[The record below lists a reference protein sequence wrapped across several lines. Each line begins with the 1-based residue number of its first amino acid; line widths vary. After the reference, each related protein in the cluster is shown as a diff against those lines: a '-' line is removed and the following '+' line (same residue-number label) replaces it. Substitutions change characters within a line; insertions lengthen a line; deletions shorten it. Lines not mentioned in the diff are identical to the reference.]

1 MKSYIWSLIQIHSH
15 YETTVVLIISG
26 LFIICRQM
34 ENTACIFYILHCKY
48 ESMQWIIFSKRCHI
62 LGSYFKQMVE
72 ICNLKWLQKINDLN
86 IKDNVFIWWLYDSFN
101 LWNLAFK
108 AVSQKSNHT
117 FISTHLPVKQLES
130 VFFIRCFYEI
140 SSHITQQNEHKLNKL
155 HQMVDN

>member
-1 MKSYIWSLIQIHSH
+1 MKSYSMIIDSDLLSLRNNGSFNYLWSNYLQAAC
-15 YETTVVLIISG
+15 
-26 LFIICRQM
+26 ICIF
-34 ENTACIFYILHCKY
+34 IFYILHCKY
-48 ESMQWIIFSKRCHI
+48 ESIQWIIFSKRCHI

-72 ICNLKWLQKINDLN
+72 ICNLKWLHKINDLN

-140 SSHITQQNEHKLNKL
+140 SSHITQQNERKLNKL